1 MHFPNL
7 LHVIPEKWRKTAA
20 WAALALLAAAL
31 LFNAFAGL
39 GAAEIRN
46 WDEARHAISAW
57 EMLNGGNLLVNTF
70 RFEPDYWN
78 VKPVLAFWPS
88 AAGFRL
94 FGFNL
99 FGMRFF
105 QALALVLIAGISF
118 EAVRRAAGWAAAL
131 VTLGF
136 LTVNP
141 AVFSH
146 SFRNA
151 DADAAY
157 MLFFMLFFWGLW
169 WSWKRPWLLAAAA
182 FAGGCAFLCKSF
194 HVAVPGLIA
203 LVWVIVWFKRY
214 NWKVL
219 AASVAAGLLPILA
232 WGAARYGADG
242 TKFFETMVQLD
253 LLGRVADTSAAEHG
267 ASPWYYYLRRMGRDL
282 TLVPAVIVLLAGGVY
297 ALFFR
302 WKAIREEL
310 RPLAL
315 LGWLGFLAPI
325 AVYSIARVK
334 LPWYI
339 YPAFLPMAVLAGV
352 LVRIWLEA
360 SPEAVRPQLAGRF
373 RRGSAGAVVAAL
385 QAALVLAA
393 TVWSVAGEG
402 KSIRRIVKLDRQRDV
417 LLSAEQPGSFR
428 GKRVYPVGPDGA
440 FRLADATQLLTFYLA
455 GAEPLA
461 GGLEKFRQDA
471 SPEKLLV
478 CVCPGEVSRE
488 WAEETGRRLGLRLI
502 RFAGE
507 SALYGL

>member
-157 MLFFMLFFWGLW
+157 MLFFMLFFWGKAKDKAAYRREHESQLILYEAAA
-169 WSWKRPWLLAAAA
+169 KAIKDAGVTKLPNLAA
-182 FAGGCAFLCKSF
+182 LK
-194 HVAVPGLIA
+194 
-203 LVWVIVWFKRY
+203 
-214 NWKVL
+214 
-219 AASVAAGLLPILA
+219 
-232 WGAARYGADG
+232 
-242 TKFFETMVQLD
+242 
-253 LLGRVADTSAAEHG
+253 AE
-267 ASPWYYYLRRMGRDL
+267 YR
-282 TLVPAVIVLLAGGVY
+282 
-297 ALFFR
+297 
-302 WKAIREEL
+302 
-310 RPLAL
+310 
-315 LGWLGFLAPI
+315 
-325 AVYSIARVK
+325 
-334 LPWYI
+334 
-339 YPAFLPMAVLAGV
+339 
-352 LVRIWLEA
+352 
-360 SPEAVRPQLAGRF
+360 
-373 RRGSAGAVVAAL
+373 
-385 QAALVLAA
+385 
-393 TVWSVAGEG
+393 
-402 KSIRRIVKLDRQRDV
+402 KLDEEKERLYRKYGEV
-417 LLSAEQPGSFR
+417 KKE
-428 GKRVYPVGPDGA
+428 
-440 FRLADATQLLTFYLA
+440 LADYGIIKQNVDSILRVIPHQERTQEL
-455 GAEPLA
+455 
-461 GGLEKFRQDA
+461 
-471 SPEKLLV
+471 
-478 CVCPGEVSRE
+478 
-488 WAEETGRRLGLRLI
+488 
-502 RFAGE
+502 
-507 SALYGL
+507 

>member
-253 LLGRVADTSAAEHG
+253 LLGRVADTSAAEHEI
-267 ASPWYYYLRRMGRDL
+267 GRAH
-282 TLVPAVIVLLAGGVY
+282 V
-297 ALFFR
+297 
-302 WKAIREEL
+302 
-310 RPLAL
+310 
-315 LGWLGFLAPI
+315 
-325 AVYSIARVK
+325 
-334 LPWYI
+334 
-339 YPAFLPMAVLAGV
+339 
-352 LVRIWLEA
+352 
-360 SPEAVRPQLAGRF
+360 
-373 RRGSAGAVVAAL
+373 
-385 QAALVLAA
+385 
-393 TVWSVAGEG
+393 
-402 KSIRRIVKLDRQRDV
+402 
-417 LLSAEQPGSFR
+417 
-428 GKRVYPVGPDGA
+428 
-440 FRLADATQLLTFYLA
+440 
-455 GAEPLA
+455 
-461 GGLEKFRQDA
+461 
-471 SPEKLLV
+471 
-478 CVCPGEVSRE
+478 
-488 WAEETGRRLGLRLI
+488 
-502 RFAGE
+502 
-507 SALYGL
+507 

>member
-1 MHFPNL
+1 
-7 LHVIPEKWRKTAA
+7 
-20 WAALALLAAAL
+20 
-31 LFNAFAGL
+31 
-39 GAAEIRN
+39 
-46 WDEARHAISAW
+46 
-57 EMLNGGNLLVNTF
+57 
-70 RFEPDYWN
+70 
-78 VKPVLAFWPS
+78 
-88 AAGFRL
+88 
-94 FGFNL
+94 
-99 FGMRFF
+99 
-105 QALALVLIAGISF
+105 
-118 EAVRRAAGWAAAL
+118 
-131 VTLGF
+131 
-136 LTVNP
+136 
-141 AVFSH
+141 
-146 SFRNA
+146 
-151 DADAAY
+151 

-242 TKFFETMVQLD
+242 TKFFEMMVQLD

-267 ASPWYYYLRRMGRDL
+267 ASPWYYYLRRRGRDL
-282 TLVPAVIVLLAGGVY
+282 PLVPAGIVLLAGGVY

-373 RRGSAGAVVAAL
+373 RRGSAGAAVAAL

-393 TVWSVAGEG
+393 TVWIVAGEG

>member
-1 MHFPNL
+1 MRLFDTHAQYDDSAFDGD
-7 LHVIPEKWRKTAA
+7 RT
-20 WAALALLAAAL
+20 ALLSSMPEHGVELILDPGCDLSSSQKAVELAEQFQLSRIPVREAL
-31 LFNAFAGL
+31 KILEFL
-39 GAAEIRN
+39 GV
-46 WDEARHAISAW
+46 ISYVP
-57 EMLNGGNLLVNTF
+57 G
-70 RFEPDYWN
+70 
-78 VKPVLAFWPS
+78 K
-88 AAGFRL
+88 
-94 FGFNL
+94 
-99 FGMRFF
+99 GMYV
-105 QALALVLIAGISF
+105 QPLEVPALVSKIFFGLNTSSDNIRQLF
-118 EAVRRAAGWAAAL
+118 EVR
-131 VTLGF
+131 
-136 LTVNP
+136 
-141 AVFSH
+141 
-146 SFRNA
+146 
-151 DADAAY
+151 
-157 MLFFMLFFWGLW
+157 
-169 WSWKRPWLLAAAA
+169 LL
-182 FAGGCAFLCKSF
+182 LET
-194 HVAVPGLIA
+194 
-203 LVWVIVWFKRY
+203 Y
-214 NWKVL
+214 
-219 AASVAAGLLPILA
+219 
-232 WGAARYGADG
+232 AARYGADG

-360 SPEAVRPQLAGRF
+360 SPEAVRPQLAGRI
-373 RRGSAGAVVAAL
+373 RRVSVGAVVAAL

-393 TVWSVAGEG
+393 TVWIVAGEG